1 MSGHFFVGVNL
12 FAQSIKA
19 LSATE
24 VAPTA
29 VKHVLS
35 IFVQRMTL
43 SRLVSD
49 DHQVRRLEPNA

>member
-1 MSGHFFVGVNL
+1 MNL